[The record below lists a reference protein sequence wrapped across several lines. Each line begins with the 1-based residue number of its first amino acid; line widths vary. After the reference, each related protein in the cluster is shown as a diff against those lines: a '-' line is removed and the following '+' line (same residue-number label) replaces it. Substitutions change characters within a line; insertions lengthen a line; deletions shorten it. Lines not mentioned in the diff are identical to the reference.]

1 MRRMRDFL
9 MAIRFA
15 RRQPAFVGIAVL
27 TLALGIG
34 ANATIFSF
42 VNTVFFRPLPVR
54 NPGELVSVFTTD
66 AAYPERL
73 LPVSYPDFVDYRES
87 HVFVDLAAEVRL
99 QLNIGDGSGPPE
111 RVIAASV
118 SANYF
123 DVLGVRP
130 LLGRTFTA
138 SEDAPLDAHPLIV
151 ISSRLWRRRF
161 GADPQI
167 AGRTIAVNGQRYTV
181 IGVADDGFR
190 GATLLSTFDAW
201 VPISQ
206 RHGIVGFLEPWF
218 LARRARMCAV
228 YARMKSPNDFQQAT
242 TGLSA
247 VAARLAIAYPQDN
260 RTRGT
265 TLVPF
270 TQAAIDPNLRAPV
283 VRMAWFLTIVVGLVL
298 ALACTNVANLLLL
311 RALARDREIAVRLAI
326 GASRGRLV
334 RQLLAESVAF
344 ATLGGLAGVLVAVW
358 GRQLLWTFK
367 PPLVPDTL
375 VVPFD
380 RNVLLYTLAVTLLTG
395 LVCGVVPAL
404 HASRP
409 DIVTSLKGPIT
420 SGATAARRR
429 FSAKN
434 LLVVGQ
440 IALST
445 LLLVGTGLVLRSLAR
460 AEGIDPGIAA
470 DHLIVLNMNPDAMG
484 YDRGRAVAFFQRV
497 IDTVNGVPGVRS
509 AAFAFN
515 KPLTGAIF
523 AFFYLEGK
531 DVPSPTEGAP
541 IATNAADTHY
551 FATVG
556 LPLLEGRNFTA
567 SDAEE
572 SEASI
577 IINKTVR
584 DRYFARN
591 ESPVGRHMRFVDTPT
606 PFTIVGVVADSA
618 YSSIGEQTPNYF
630 YYPFRQ
636 AYGAGEVTLYV
647 RTNAAPQALV
657 GTVRSAI
664 QALDPNLPLYNIGV
678 VSDVVTQSLWVPRA
692 ASALL
697 GFFGA
702 LGLVLAAVGTY
713 GVMAFHVDQSRREI
727 GIRMALGEARTAIL
741 TRVLQRGM
749 TLVGIGLFIGL
760 AIAVTTTR
768 FIATFL
774 YGLSATDVVTFAVA
788 TIVLAIAALGATLL
802 PARRAT
808 RVDPLIVLRAE

>member
-1 MRRMRDFL
+1 MRDFL

-54 NPGELVSVFTTD
+54 SPGELVSVYTTD
-66 AAYPERL
+66 ASYPDRL
-73 LPVSYPDFVDYRES
+73 IPASYPDFVDYRAS
-87 HVFVDLAAEVRL
+87 HVFADMAAEVRL
-99 QLNIGDGSGPPE
+99 QLNIGDGSEPPE
-111 RVIAASV
+111 RVAAASV
-118 SANYF
+118 TANYF
-123 DVLGVRP
+123 DVLGVQP

-138 SEDAPLDAHPLIV
+138 SEDAPLDAHPLVV
-151 ISSRLWRRRF
+151 ISSHLWRRRF

-181 IGVADDGFR
+181 IGVAADGFR

-206 RHGIVGFLEPWF
+206 RHGIVGFLERWF

-228 YARMKSPNDFQQAT
+228 YARLTSPDDFAHAGA
-242 TGLSA
+242 GLSA

-265 TLVPF
+265 VLMPF
-270 TQAAIDPNLRAPV
+270 TKAAVDPNLRSGI

-311 RALARDREIAVRLAI
+311 RALARDREIAIRLAI

-367 PPLVPDTL
+367 PPIVPDTL

-380 RNVLLYTLAVTLLTG
+380 RHVLLYTLAVTLVTG
-395 LVCGVVPAL
+395 LVCGLVPAL
-404 HASRP
+404 HTSRP
-409 DIVTSLKGPIT
+409 DIVSALKGTPSGGPT
-420 SGATAARRR
+420 SIQRR

-445 LLLVGTGLVLRSLAR
+445 LLLIGTGLVLRSLDR
-460 AEGIDPGIAA
+460 AQRIDPGFAA

-484 YDRGRAVAFFQRV
+484 YDHGRAVAFFQRV
-497 IDTVNGVPGVRS
+497 VDTVNGLPGVRS

-515 KPLTGAIF
+515 KPLTGSIF

-531 DVPSPTEGAP
+531 NVPSPTEGAP
-541 IATNAADTHY
+541 ISTNAADPSY
-551 FATVG
+551 FSTVG

-567 SDAEE
+567 ADTEE
-572 SEASI
+572 SEPSI
-577 IINKTVR
+577 VINKTVR
-584 DRYFARN
+584 DRFFAPG
-591 ESPVGRHMRFVDTPT
+591 ESPIGRHMRFLDTPT
-606 PFTIVGVVADSA
+606 PFTIIGVVGDNA
-618 YSSIGEQTPNYF
+618 YASIGEQTPNYF

-636 AYGAGEVTLYV
+636 AYGAGEVTLWV
-647 RTNAAPQALV
+647 RTKGAPQALI
-657 GTVRSAI
+657 GTVRSAV
-664 QALDPNLPLYNIGV
+664 QALDPNLPLYNVGV

-697 GFFGA
+697 AFFGV

-727 GIRMALGEARTAIL
+727 GIRMALGEARGAIL
-741 TRVLQRGM
+741 GRVIRRGM
-749 TLVGIGLFIGL
+749 TLVAIGLLIGL
-760 AIAVTTTR
+760 IVAATTTR

-774 YGLSATDVVTFAVA
+774 YGLSATDIMTFAIA
-788 TIVLAIAALGATLL
+788 TIVLAIAAFGATLV

-808 RVDPLIVLRAE
+808 RVDPLLVLRAE